1 MDGTTDDGRR
11 FDALWDAHYRA
22 VVAYAARRA
31 PGHERDIA
39 AEVFLVA
46 WRRRERVPD
55 DALPWLLAIARNKL
69 ANHRRGARRRLAAL
83 VRLAREP
90 QRAGPDPAEA
100 PDVSGLRAAL
110 ARLSERDRE
119 IIALTAWDGLT
130 ASQAG
135 AVIGV
140 SPQAAAVRLHR
151 ARARLAAALE
161 RADAPPADLTPAQE
175 PPR

>member
-1 MDGTTDDGRR
+1 MDGTDEQRR

-39 AEVFLVA
+39 ADVFLAA
-46 WRRRERVPD
+46 WRRLDRVPA
-55 DALPWLLAIARNKL
+55 DALPWLLAIARHKV
-69 ANHRRGARRRLAAL
+69 ANHRRGAVRRLAAMA
-83 VRLAREP
+83 RLAREP
-90 QRAGPDPAEA
+90 EPPGVDPADA
-100 PDVSGLRAAL
+100 PADVSRLREAL
-110 ARLSERDRE
+110 ATLSERDRE
-119 IIALTAWDGLT
+119 IIALTAWDGLSPT
-130 ASQAG
+130 QAG

-161 RADAPPADLTPAQE
+161 RGDAHPADLTPAQE